1 MEIILKE
8 NIIGL
13 GYRNEIVTVKD
24 GYGRNY
30 LIPTGKGV
38 VATPAARKQLAEE
51 LKQKARKLEKIK
63 ADAQAIADRIANIK
77 PIVIETK
84 VSATGAIYGS
94 VNNHHIAEE
103 LQKQGVEVDRKIIV
117 LKDIKVVGEYTAK
130 VHLHREVE
138 VLVPFTVIAE
148 GAQAPAAEEAAA
160 EA

>member
-13 GYRNEIVTVKD
+13 GYRNDIVTVKD

-30 LIPTGKGV
+30 LIPTGKGI
-38 VATPAARKQLAEE
+38 VATAAARKQLAED

-63 ADAQAIADRIANIK
+63 ADAQAIADRIAGIK

-103 LQKQGVEVDRKIIV
+103 LQKQGIEVDRKIIV
-117 LKDIKVVGEYTAK
+117 LKDVKVVGEYSAK

-138 VLVPFTVIAE
+138 AVVPFTVVAE
-148 GAQAPAAEEAAA
+148 GGEAPATEVVAG
-160 EA
+160 

>member
-30 LIPTGKGV
+30 LIPTGKGI

-117 LKDIKVVGEYTAK
+117 LKDVKVVGEYTAK

>member
-30 LIPTGKGV
+30 LIPTGKGI

>member
-30 LIPTGKGV
+30 LIPTGKGI

-148 GAQAPAAEEAAA
+148 GAQAPVAEEAAA